1 MRPQL
6 PTLRSPLTVMQLAS
20 EMGRLYDIEKLTFFR
35 ACECYEELEL
45 PVNWTPTLSS
55 SSTASPVSA

>member
-20 EMGRLYDIEKLTFFR
+20 EMGRMYDIEK
-35 ACECYEELEL
+35 ADSL
-45 PVNWTPTLSS
+45 PGL
-55 SSTASPVSA
+55 